1 MASKKE
7 IEAAQKAAKKTIIVG
22 KKEEEKKKVER
33 QTTSVEARIS
43 SSTTKEIEQEP
54 QVKVIKTKAQQDL
67 EEIELLREQLE
78 IERKKEKARKN
89 KNEGD
94 VKIGEEITFFDPDLS
109 YELTGYRPITMT
121 KGLDFD
127 PKLFTEAGRIYDETG
142 KYCTFRI
149 GSKLYDDFWDVQ
161 MDRCKNG
168 YTIGK
173 YTLTGDNY
181 F

>member
-89 KNEGD
+89 KNE
-94 VKIGEEITFFDPDLS
+94 
-109 YELTGYRPITMT
+109 
-121 KGLDFD
+121 
-127 PKLFTEAGRIYDETG
+127 
-142 KYCTFRI
+142 
-149 GSKLYDDFWDVQ
+149 
-161 MDRCKNG
+161 
-168 YTIGK
+168 
-173 YTLTGDNY
+173 
-181 F
+181 